1 MAKVKLYKLDANV
14 ARILATVSR
23 LTEIPISK
31 IRGKT
36 RHSQVVTAR
45 RICMVLINDKLRY
58 STTVNAAIFHRDHA
72 TVLHA
77 FKVHADLMDV
87 DKPYQEFYGICA
99 TAVGIKNMSDAN
111 DKDDMIAKF
120 AARVEY
126 LEHENAELK
135 QYLNEIKLIVNDK
148 VYHSDSAEKSQENVN
163 G

>member
-1 MAKVKLYKLDANV
+1 MGKVKLYKLDANV

-23 LTEIPISK
+23 LTEVPISK

-36 RHSQVVTAR
+36 RQGEVVAAR
-45 RICMVLINDKLRY
+45 RICMVLINDKLKY
-58 STTVNAAIFHRDHA
+58 STTVNAGVFHRDHS

-87 DKPYQEFYGICA
+87 DKPYAEFFAICEV
-99 TAVGIKNMSDAN
+99 AVGIKGMSDCN

-126 LEHENAELK
+126 LEHENKELK
-135 QYLNEIKLIVNDK
+135 EQII
-148 VYHSDSAEKSQENVN
+148 NVKELLT
-163 G
+163 

>member
-1 MAKVKLYKLDANV
+1 MAKIKLYKLDSNV

-23 LTEIPISK
+23 LTEVPISK

-36 RHSQVVTAR
+36 RNGEIVAAR
-45 RICMVLINDKLRY
+45 RICMVLINDKLKY
-58 STTVNAAIFHRDHA
+58 STTVNGAIFHRDHS

-87 DKPYQEFYGICA
+87 DKAYEEFFNICA
-99 TAVGIKNMSDAN
+99 TAVGIKGMGDCN

-126 LEHENAELK
+126 LEHENEELK
-135 QYLNEIKLIVNDK
+135 QQII
-148 VYHSDSAEKSQENVN
+148 NVKELLT
-163 G
+163 